1 MRIIICLTVLLCMR
15 LSVSPAHAQGNSD
28 LKGTACVPVR
38 TLAED
43 KLAFQAGEKLDF
55 VLHYRWG
62 AINSD
67 VGYATVRLDDV
78 RFNGKDA
85 FLCSVYGQ
93 TTKFFD
99 FFFRLS
105 NQANRAYSHTCPV
118 LLQGPRGLQELVHP
132 RRSGAAE
139 VHP

>member
-85 FLCSVYGQ
+85 FSARFTDRPRSSLTSSSRSAR
-93 TTKFFD
+93 T
-99 FFFRLS
+99 S
-105 NQANRAYSHTCPV
+105 RAGSPV
-118 LLQGPRGLQELVHP
+118 TAWCR
-132 RRSGAAE
+132 
-139 VHP
+139 